1 MYVFKRFDISIVLLT
16 SSMTSS
22 KDFDV
27 SLKLQVLGKLN
38 KLTISTRNMLSR
50 RIVFAQ
56 IDHDFFLD
64 SYIEL

>member
-1 MYVFKRFDISIVLLT
+1 MYGFKRFDISIVLVT
-16 SSMTSS
+16 SSMASS

-56 IDHDFFLD
+56 IDNDFFLD
-64 SYIEL
+64 S